1 MRTALEKAARKGR
14 IVKVEMVTKGSVV
27 SYEAVVS
34 RNGKKSEVALASD
47 GTLKK

>member
-1 MRTALEKAARKGR
+1 
-14 IVKVEMVTKGSVV
+14 VTKGSVV

-34 RNGKKSEVALASD
+34 KNGKKTEVAVAAD